1 MEQSQLR
8 VITVAGVS
16 SLETIATFD
25 GNNLSFSPDG
35 TLFAIVNGLDVSVY
49 NTNSLQPIL
58 SVEPTFAN
66 FPFGVIEVAISLD
79 NSMLAITSQDSVYV
93 WDIRTGEVLHRFQD
107 EDTESFTN
115 LVFDMS
121 GTKLVSG
128 NNEGEIIVWSLSRS
142 QIERVTQI
150 AGYCDLVDIR
160 LRTDGDLIVL
170 CSDSMRVIDIDS
182 GQETQNFRVMGTDPL
197 LFDAPYSLSL
207 DGSFLAISRSVFSNN
222 VNAIITLRNMQ
233 SGRTRDLSI
242 FGFVEAFT
250 LSPDGTILAVSEH
263 DLLNDRNVDTGIS
276 FFGTTS
282 GTRLSFI
289 PLESATQQLT
299 FSPGNR
305 LFAFAE
311 NHIIYL
317 MGVR

>member
-1 MEQSQLR
+1 
-8 VITVAGVS
+8 
-16 SLETIATFD
+16 
-25 GNNLSFSPDG
+25 
-35 TLFAIVNGLDVSVY
+35 
-49 NTNSLQPIL
+49 

-160 LRTDGDLIVL
+160 LRTDGD
-170 CSDSMRVIDIDS
+170 
-182 GQETQNFRVMGTDPL
+182 
-197 LFDAPYSLSL
+197 
-207 DGSFLAISRSVFSNN
+207 
-222 VNAIITLRNMQ
+222 
-233 SGRTRDLSI
+233 
-242 FGFVEAFT
+242 
-250 LSPDGTILAVSEH
+250 
-263 DLLNDRNVDTGIS
+263 
-276 FFGTTS
+276 
-282 GTRLSFI
+282 
-289 PLESATQQLT
+289 
-299 FSPGNR
+299 
-305 LFAFAE
+305 
-311 NHIIYL
+311 
-317 MGVR
+317 